1 MSGNSDKAAGV
12 TNEAIGKGRQGI
24 GNVVGSDQMKSEGAA
39 QELKG
44 DVQKTTG
51 DAKNAAK
58 DAIDKTVAALKK
70 PL

>member
-1 MSGNSDKAAGV
+1 MSGNSDKAAGIA
-12 TNEAIGKGRQGI
+12 NEAMGKAKQGV
-24 GNVVGSDQMKSEGAA
+24 GSVVGSDKLKSEGAA

-44 DVQKTTG
+44 DAQKLSG

-58 DAIDKTVAALKK
+58 DAVEKAADAVKK

>member
-1 MSGNSDKAAGV
+1 MSGNSDNAAGIA
-12 TNEAIGKGRQGI
+12 NEAMGKAKQGV
-24 GNVVGSDQMKSEGAA
+24 GSVVGSDKLKSEGAA

-44 DVQKTTG
+44 DAQKLSG

-58 DAIDKTVAALKK
+58 DAVEKAADAVKK